1 MVTCPGGPILEIPQ
15 KGRFI
20 FERLSPG
27 TIREPD
33 FYDEFRIIPGAR
45 PGTKLLVACP
55 RGATKRGK
63 CSVGQR
69 ALRIW
74 HDRRE
79 LRRILTDCKS
89 GALSKRR
96 ASMMKRIRED
106 VKRMRNGRGFGALSQ
121 LAHGIFSKDSS
132 TLPGR
137 ALQFAVNAVLGTLI
151 SVAVIRTFFPGMF
164 GRGAPAVTAPKP
176 GTQDGLS

>member
-1 MVTCPGGPILEIPQ
+1 MVTCPGGPILEIPK
-15 KGRFI
+15 KGRFV

-33 FYDEFRIIPGAR
+33 FYEEFRIIPGAS
-45 PGTKLLVACP
+45 PETKLLVACP

-63 CSVGQR
+63 CTVGQR

-96 ASMMKRIRED
+96 SAMMKRIRED
-106 VKRMRNGRGFGALSQ
+106 VKRMRAGRGFGAISK
-121 LAHGIFSKDSS
+121 LAHGIFSQDSKS
-132 TLPGR
+132 LIGR
-137 ALQFAVNAVLGTLI
+137 ATQFTVNVVLGTLI
-151 SVAVIRTFFPGMF
+151 SVAVIRTLFPGAF
-164 GRGAPAVTAPKP
+164 NHRPAVVPQAP
-176 GTQDGLS
+176 GTTNGLG